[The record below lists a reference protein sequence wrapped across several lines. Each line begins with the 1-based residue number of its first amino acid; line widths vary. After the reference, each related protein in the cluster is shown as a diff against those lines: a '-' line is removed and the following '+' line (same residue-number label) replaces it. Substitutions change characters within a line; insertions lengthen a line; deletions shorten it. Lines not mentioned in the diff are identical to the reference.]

1 MGQPKK
7 QQLVRAL
14 HLPPSTITVLFL
26 QWGGR
31 KLCVKIIQLWYVIME
46 KELALVG
53 RVGELHKD
61 ITCGAGS
68 KAARSA
74 ASAAEAETH
83 KAAGNE
89 LFKAGSFEEA
99 VKEYSSAIELNP
111 DSPVYYSNRAMAYLQ
126 VGLQFCC
133 QEYVLAALSC
143 ACRVTASML
152 AALLWSALI

>member
-1 MGQPKK
+1 M
-7 QQLVRAL
+7 RAL

-31 KLCVKIIQLWYVIME
+31 KLCVEIIQLWFVIMGT
-46 KELALVG
+46 ELALVW

-126 VGLQFCC
+126 VGLLQFCC

-152 AALLWSALI
+152 AAVL